1 MPATGPAQRRAP
13 RRARGSG
20 GGHGEAGRGPFAST
34 IVLGRVAGIEIGINW
49 TWLGIFALLVWSLA
63 RVEFPAEAPGR
74 PWPAYAAMGVLATIA
89 FFGSLILHELGHA
102 LQARRE
108 GVRTEGITLWLFGG
122 VAKIAGGFPSAW
134 AEFRVAIA
142 GPLVSLA
149 LGMSA
154 VAAALAYPDP
164 GAVRTVLAWLGYIN
178 LALLVFNLIPAL
190 PLDGGRVLRSLLWA
204 RAGDLAAATR
214 RAGSVGAALAALLIG
229 LGLLETLTGALGG
242 LWLAL
247 IGWFVLEAGRAEQQQ
262 VLAHD
267 VLDHVPVGALM
278 TARPVVVEPWES
290 LAQVAVEVRGTA
302 RHTAYPVVRG
312 ERAVGLLDLHSL
324 TATPHELW
332 AATQVQ
338 ACMIPIQDVP
348 QLQPWEPAWEA
359 MQVLAPSRIGRALVL
374 DEQDGLVGILSLTD
388 LARALAARRAI

>member
-1 MPATGPAQRRAP
+1 MPATGRRIAGDGS
-13 RRARGSG
+13 RADGAGRASG
-20 GGHGEAGRGPFAST
+20 GHPRGPFAST
-34 IVLGRVAGIEIGINW
+34 VVLGRVAGIEIGINW

-63 RVEFPAEAPGR
+63 GVEFPAEAPGR
-74 PWPAYAAMGVLATIA
+74 AWPAYAAMGVLATAA

-122 VAKIAGGFPSAW
+122 VAKIAGEFPSAW
-134 AEFRVAIA
+134 AEFRIAIA

-149 LGMSA
+149 LGMAA

-204 RAGDLAAATR
+204 RAGDLASATR
-214 RAGSVGAALAALLIG
+214 RAAAVGAVLATLLIG

-247 IGWFVLEAGRAEQQQ
+247 IGWFVLEAGRAEEQQ
-262 VLAHD
+262 VAARD
-267 VLDHVPVGALM
+267 VLGRLPVGTLM
-278 TARPVVVEPWES
+278 TARPVVVDPLES
-290 LAQVAVEVRGTA
+290 LAAVAQEVRGTA
-302 RHTAYPVVRG
+302 RHTAYPVVLG
-312 ERAVGLLDLHSL
+312 AQPVGLFDLHSL
-324 TATPHELW
+324 TSTPHELW

-348 QLQPWEPAWEA
+348 QLRPWEPAWQA
-359 MQVLAPSRIGRALVL
+359 MQLLTDGRIGRAVVL
-374 DEQDGLVGILSLTD
+374 DADGDLVGILSLTD
-388 LARALAARRAI
+388 LARALAAHRAI